1 MRVIRSNQRTIGVG
15 ARLDALARLVTT
27 SEDRLPQ
34 SALDPAREVLR
45 RAAARFGMSAEHTV
59 VILGGA
65 TGVGKSSLFNA
76 LVGIGLSPVAVRRPT
91 TTSAIACV
99 WEADRLAEAKPLL
112 DRLGVEERQQLTRD
126 SALDRS
132 LVRDALAGLVLVD
145 LPDHDS
151 AVREHQAEVDQAVGL
166 ADVVVWITDPQKYAD
181 ASWHDRYLKALSHH
195 ADIMLIVLNQTDRL
209 PAEAVPECT
218 ADLIRLVEADGL
230 TGVPVIPVSARTR
243 EGLDELRRQLTERVS
258 GRRAAADR
266 LAADVARIAERLA
279 PLLVAETQPEQHQ
292 DGDDVLVSDEARAEV
307 MDGLRAAAGVSSL
320 ADAVSERIAMRG
332 QVAVATPLRALGTLR
347 DFGDGGGRGV
357 GQAGTRRNANSGAGR
372 ARAAANPHG
381 AADGASGARALRDLV
396 RAATDPVT
404 EVPAPVPLDRAALDT
419 VLTRLADATTKPLP
433 PDWARA
439 LRDRI
444 MATRRPLADRVD
456 AALAASEIDARPP
469 TRRALIQSAHAV
481 LLALAALWVV
491 LAFVPGIPDAL
502 AAVLAA
508 LFLLGSIVLDA
519 TARKAAR
526 RNAVTAGRIAV
537 GQLSVELAA
546 VARDELFG
554 PITDELSR
562 YRSALAD
569 FEVVRGH

>member
-1 MRVIRSNQRTIGVG
+1 MRVIRGNQRTIGVG
-15 ARLDALARLVTT
+15 ARLDALARLVDTA
-27 SEDRLPQ
+27 EDRLPQ
-34 SALDPAREVLR
+34 TALDPAREVLR

-91 TTSAIACV
+91 TTAAIACV

-132 LVRDALAGLVLVD
+132 AVRDPLAGLVLVD

-166 ADVVVWITDPQKYAD
+166 ADVLVWITDPQKYAD
-181 ASWHDRYLKALSHH
+181 ASWHDRYLKALAHH

-209 PAEAVPECT
+209 PAEAVAECT

-266 LAADVARIAERLA
+266 LAADVDRVADRLA
-279 PLLVAETQPEQHQ
+279 PLLVSEGQPEQQ
-292 DGDDVLVSDEARAEV
+292 DGDETFISEEARTDA

-320 ADAVSERIAMRG
+320 ADAVSERISVRG
-332 QVAVATPLRALGTLR
+332 QAAVATPLRALRTLR
-347 DFGDGGGRGV
+347 EFGDGSRAIGRT
-357 GQAGTRRNANSGAGR
+357 GTRRSTSTGPSTSAPRGGADSASNS
-372 ARAAANPHG
+372 
-381 AADGASGARALRDLV
+381 RALRDLV
-396 RAATDPVT
+396 RAATDPAT

-419 VLTRLADATTKPLP
+419 VLTRLADATTRPLP
-433 PDWARA
+433 TDWARA

-444 MATRRPLADRVD
+444 MTTRRLLADRVD
-456 AALAASEIDARPP
+456 TALAASEIDAQPP
-469 TRRALIQSAHAV
+469 TRRALVQSTHAV

-491 LAFVPGIPDAL
+491 LAFLPGIPDAL
-502 AAVLAA
+502 AASLAA
-508 LFLLGSIVLDA
+508 LFLLGSVVLDIA
-519 TARKAAR
+519 ARHAAR
-526 RNAVTAGRIAV
+526 RNAATAGRIAV

-546 VARDELFG
+546 VAQDELFG
-554 PITDELSR
+554 PINNELAR

-569 FEVVRGH
+569 FEVVRSRS